1 MSKWPQRSVSVSDQT
16 WICFFGVNPEVLLE
30 RTVSDIIQPPIRDQ
44 KHDRFAAKGIESRWS
59 DFYLNLRRSLGFAQH
74 ACRHPFDNPPT

>member
-16 WICFFGVNPEVLLE
+16 WICFFGVNPEVLSE

-44 KHDRFAAKGIESRWS
+44 KHDRLPLKASSR
-59 DFYLNLRRSLGFAQH
+59 DKRLLPQFKAVMGLRTARLLTSL
-74 ACRHPFDNPPT
+74 